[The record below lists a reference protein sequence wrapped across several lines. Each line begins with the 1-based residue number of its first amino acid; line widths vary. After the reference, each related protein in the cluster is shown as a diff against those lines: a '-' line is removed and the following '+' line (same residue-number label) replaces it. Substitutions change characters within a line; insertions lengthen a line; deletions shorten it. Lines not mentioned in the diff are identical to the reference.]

1 VSNRRLRDGTDT
13 DTPGPVPGRRV
24 GQRRMNQQ
32 RQEERARTR
41 AAVDRLLAGQPVASD
56 GALTV
61 VALAAEAGVHR
72 MALLKRHADLKNE
85 FYQRVRNETAQ
96 TPEIEARLRETV
108 AQLQA
113 TIDSQRDELEE
124 LRRVVANLTLASAAL
139 MQETPTSAD
148 IRPSGTLMVQ
158 SLSAVTRR

>member
-1 VSNRRLRDGTDT
+1 
-13 DTPGPVPGRRV
+13 
-24 GQRRMNQQ
+24 MNQQ
-32 RQEERARTR
+32 RQEERARIR

-124 LRRVVANLTLASAAL
+124 LRRVVANLTLASAVL
-139 MQETPTSAD
+139 MRETQAMQAQPSPEAQPVPENVSP
-148 IRPSGTLMVQ
+148 IRPVST
-158 SLSAVTRR
+158 

>member
-1 VSNRRLRDGTDT
+1 MTPIAVDPAEETAAPDRINPGVQDVIEDAARHNGTDPSKDHT
-13 DTPGPVPGRRV
+13 MVINMGPQHPSTHGVL
-24 GQRRMNQQ
+24 
-32 RQEERARTR
+32 
-41 AAVDRLLAGQPVASD
+41 RLVLEID
-56 GALTV
+56 GESV
-61 VALAAEAGVHR
+61 VALAPEAGLHR

-124 LRRVVANLTLASAAL
+124 LRRVVANLTLASAVL
-139 MQETPTSAD
+139 MQETQAMQAQ
-148 IRPSGTLMVQ
+148 PSPE
-158 SLSAVTRR
+158 A

>member
-1 VSNRRLRDGTDT
+1 
-13 DTPGPVPGRRV
+13 
-24 GQRRMNQQ
+24 MNQQ
-32 RQEERARTR
+32 RQEERARIR
-41 AAVDRLLAGQPVASD
+41 AAVDRLLASQPVASD

-124 LRRVVANLTLASAAL
+124 LRRVVANLTLASAVL
-139 MQETPTSAD
+139 MQETQAMQAQ
-148 IRPSGTLMVQ
+148 PSPE
-158 SLSAVTRR
+158 A